1 MPPPKSS
8 SYQRGGGLGSDPGH
22 AGLGTSWYSLE
33 EIEEVDRETDPDL
46 GVLAYPW
53 PDPRHTTRIYSNNI
67 KLAFGLE
74 KCTQMI
80 TKRGKEVRTED

>member
-33 EIEEVDRETDPDL
+33 EIEEVDREREIWVSWLIL
-46 GVLAYPW
+46 GLIHATP
-53 PDPRHTTRIYSNNI
+53 
-67 KLAFGLE
+67 LE